1 MNSRPETLDTV
12 EIDFSVDTIVRKTFR
27 VPLEISDNV
36 WITIGNNRYPVRDI
50 SATGV
55 GIKLESPLS
64 FNVSQIIGNC
74 ELSMDGQVV
83 KDLEGRVVHF
93 SLNSD
98 REWQYGIQWV
108 RMNQSAADRI
118 SETVFKLKDKLLRDD
133 Q

>member
-1 MNSRPETLDTV
+1 MNGQPETFDTV
-12 EIDFSVDTIVRKTFR
+12 EIDFSVDTIVRKAFR
-27 VPLEISDNV
+27 VPLEISHNV

-55 GIKLESPLS
+55 GITLENPLS
-64 FNVSQIIGNC
+64 FTVSQIIGNC
-74 ELSMDGQVV
+74 ELSMDGQVI

-98 REWQYGIQWV
+98 KEWQYGIQWF
-108 RMNQSAADRI
+108 RMNQSTADRI

>member
-1 MNSRPETLDTV
+1 MNSRPETFDTV
-12 EIDFSVDTIVRKTFR
+12 EIDFSMDTIVRKAFR
-27 VPLEISDNV
+27 VPLEIGDNV

-50 SATGV
+50 SVTGV
-55 GIKLESPLS
+55 GITLENPLS
-64 FNVSQIIGNC
+64 FTVSQIIGNC
-74 ELSMDGQVV
+74 ELSMDGQVI

-108 RMNQSAADRI
+108 RMNQSTADRI
-118 SETVFKLKDKLLRDD
+118 SKTVFKLKDKLLRDD